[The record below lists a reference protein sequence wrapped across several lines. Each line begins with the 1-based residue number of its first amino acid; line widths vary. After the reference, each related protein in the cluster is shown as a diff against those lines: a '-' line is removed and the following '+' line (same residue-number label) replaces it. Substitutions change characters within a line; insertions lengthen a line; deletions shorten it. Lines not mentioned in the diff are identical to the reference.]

1 MVQWVKPLIDIM
13 MSGVAE
19 VVDYQLRQIF
29 DAVGANGQYVR
40 INTEMPIDVSSDM
53 DDASPKNLQALKEL
67 GTYTAQNFDTQLD
80 AFVDLII

>member
-1 MVQWVKPLIDIM
+1 
-13 MSGVAE
+13 
-19 VVDYQLRQIF
+19 
-29 DAVGANGQYVR
+29 
-40 INTEMPIDVSSDM
+40 M